1 MEPDVLRKGNDK
13 TGIGNLR
20 TERKGIKFR
29 RSGFQF
35 SIYCRT
41 FAENSAPVKR
51 LHTFILLILSL
62 LLAPNAEAY
71 TIVIDAGHG
80 GKDAGALGI
89 YSKEKDINLRIAL
102 AFGKLIEQN
111 MPDVKVVY
119 TRKTDVFVE
128 LDERANIA
136 NRNKADLFVSIHT
149 NSTASGK
156 AGTTAQGTETYT
168 LGMHRAAE
176 NLAVA
181 KRENSVISLES
192 NYEEKYEGFDPKSSE
207 SYIIF
212 ELMQDDYMK
221 QSVRFADLV
230 QNQFGSYAGRVNKGV
245 FQAGFLVLRN
255 TSMPSALIELGFIN
269 NRAEEQFLNSED
281 GVAKM
286 SRSIYNAFKTYK
298 AGNATN

>member
-1 MEPDVLRKGNDK
+1 M
-13 TGIGNLR
+13 
-20 TERKGIKFR
+20 
-29 RSGFQF
+29 
-35 SIYCRT
+35 
-41 FAENSAPVKR
+41 KR

-62 LLAPNAEAY
+62 LLGPNAEAY

>member
-1 MEPDVLRKGNDK
+1 M
-13 TGIGNLR
+13 
-20 TERKGIKFR
+20 
-29 RSGFQF
+29 
-35 SIYCRT
+35 
-41 FAENSAPVKR
+41 KR
-51 LHTFILLILSL
+51 LKKYILLCLCA
-62 LLAPNAEAY
+62 LAPIQGWAF

-80 GKDAGALGI
+80 GKDAGALGLF
-89 YSKEKDINLRIAL
+89 SKEKDINLKIAL
-102 AFGKLIEQN
+102 AVGRLIEQN
-111 MPDVKVVY
+111 MKDVTVVY
-119 TRKTDVFVE
+119 TRKSDVFVE

-149 NSTASGK
+149 NSTAAGK

-176 NLAVA
+176 NLDVA

-192 NYEEKYEGFDPKSSE
+192 NYEEKYEGFDPSSSE

-230 QNQFGSYAGRVNKGV
+230 QGQFQSYAGRVNKGV

-269 NRAEEQFLNSED
+269 NRTEEQFLNSD
-281 GVAKM
+281 SGVEKM

-298 AGNATN
+298 GGNN